1 MRNWLTPYRDGES
14 CVVACPFER
23 PQVKNGVCNACP
35 AGLAWNGLDCVS
47 CSEINEATPV
57 AEAGYC
63 RPCRSGD
70 GGLFWDGKACVA
82 QCSETFDVMRVCR
95 SCADLNPEK
104 PVWKDGR
111 CMSRAEADGDLPT
124 CDDEALEFD
133 PLVGRCVCRNGS
145 PLSTEDSA
153 QTCGSPCASGIRSFA
168 EPERCVGACPPTM
181 VLHRSGDHLYCEECA
196 DYVYYDPDLQRSSCV
211 SYAQC
216 RLDMR
221 MEARIV
227 YEDGQAFRVC
237 TLPPARVAL
246 GVHEEWLPD
255 VSGAIEVY
263 WGSSLAQ
270 HYMLVGSHVLFS
282 AENFIRFTNLTK
294 AMDLDLRSEN
304 TLTMVVYGLYVHS
317 LSISGKREDIHIA
330 IASGSTLRLQAEE
343 ERLVY
348 IDGIEH
354 FGTEITASGEF
365 ICICG

>member
-1 MRNWLTPYRDGES
+1 
-14 CVVACPFER
+14 
-23 PQVKNGVCNACP
+23 
-35 AGLAWNGLDCVS
+35 
-47 CSEINEATPV
+47 
-57 AEAGYC
+57 
-63 RPCRSGD
+63 
-70 GGLFWDGKACVA
+70 
-82 QCSETFDVMRVCR
+82 
-95 SCADLNPEK
+95 
-104 PVWKDGR
+104 
-111 CMSRAEADGDLPT
+111 
-124 CDDEALEFD
+124 
-133 PLVGRCVCRNGS
+133 
-145 PLSTEDSA
+145 
-153 QTCGSPCASGIRSFA
+153 
-168 EPERCVGACPPTM
+168 
-181 VLHRSGDHLYCEECA
+181 
-196 DYVYYDPDLQRSSCV
+196 
-211 SYAQC
+211 
-216 RLDMR
+216 MR

-227 YEDGQAFRVC
+227 YEGELAFRVC